1 MKKLLL
7 FILLTTFTVNAQFWT
22 EKASSF
28 TAASR
33 GINSISIVDDN
44 VIWVKAYDGTASA
57 VATIKEYAKS
67 TNGGNNW
74 TSSSFTLTSGSPSL
88 AISCI
93 TATDANTAW
102 VSAYPTA
109 SAAGG
114 IWKTVNGGANW
125 TKQTTAVFTTAAA
138 FANVV
143 YFWDANNGFCM
154 GDPVGGYYEI
164 YTTTNGGTNW
174 TRVPSANI
182 PLPADSGEYGYVANF
197 DVVGDVVWFG
207 TNYGRI
213 YRSVDKGLNWTVAQS
228 PLNDFGGE
236 SENGSYTFTSATKGL
251 LSSNSGQLWSTTD
264 GGENWDPLAFTGPFY
279 TADLSY
285 VPGTSSVICT
295 GSASGNSGSS
305 YSLDHGLTWTQIDN
319 NIQHTI
325 CEFRN
330 TTVGFSGGFSENATS
345 KGIFKYTGT
354 VLALP
359 TTEKA
364 VFSVYPNPAT
374 DFITVN
380 GASAASIK
388 AIQVVDINGR
398 TVKSLKFDGITETQV
413 NISDLNAG
421 VYVVT
426 VSSEQGV
433 SSTKIIKN

>member
-28 TAASR
+28 AAASR

-44 VIWVKAYDGTASA
+44 VIWVKAYDGSA
-57 VATIKEYAKS
+57 AAVETLKEYAKS
-67 TNGGNNW
+67 TDGGNNW
-74 TSSSFTLTSGSPSL
+74 TSSTITLTGGAATL
-88 AISCI
+88 GISCI
-93 TATDANTAW
+93 TAVDANTAW

-109 SAAGG
+109 TASGG
-114 IWKTVNGGANW
+114 IWKTVNGGTTW
-125 TKQTTAVFTTAAA
+125 IKQLTALFSNASA

-143 YFWDANNGFCM
+143 HFWDANNGVCQ
-154 GDPVGGYYEI
+154 GDPTGGYFEI
-164 YTTTNGGTNW
+164 YTTTNGGTTW

-182 PLPADSGEYGYVANF
+182 PLPADSGEYGYVHNYH
-197 DVVGDVVWFG
+197 VVGDVIWFG

-213 YRSVDKGLNWTVAQS
+213 YRSADKGLNWTVSQS
-228 PLNDFGGE
+228 PINDFGGASE
-236 SENGSYTFTSATKGL
+236 SGSYTFSTATKGL

-264 GGENWDPLAFTGPFY
+264 GGENWTPQAFSGPFY
-279 TADLSY
+279 LSDLAY
-285 VPGTSSVICT
+285 VPGTSNVICT
-295 GSASGNSGSS
+295 GSATGNSGSS
-305 YSLDHGLTWTQIDN
+305 YSLDDGVTWTQIDN
-319 NIQHTI
+319 NVQHTF

-330 TTVGFSGGFSENATS
+330 STIGFSGGFSENATS

-380 GASAASIK
+380 GASASIK

-398 TVKSLKFDGITETQV
+398 IVKSLKFDGITETQV

-421 VYVVT
+421 VYVIT
-426 VSSEQGV
+426 VSSEEGV